1 MVQPRNGAVPDA
13 GRPGP
18 RGLGTSF
25 PGSDAFCA
33 APASHAL
40 AQLGSDP
47 DRGLTQAE
55 AQRRLSRFGHNELS
69 SAPRVPRWRR
79 FVAQLQTPL
88 VLLLLAASVISL
100 GVWWY
105 EGAGHVPYEALTILA
120 IVVANALLGFVQEER
135 AEHAI
140 AALKDMTTAQAL
152 VLRDGRR
159 HSVPAS
165 EIVPG
170 DLLVVEEGA
179 RIGAD
184 ARLVESISLRTVEAA
199 LTGESVPV
207 DKTIEPVS
215 PDAALP
221 DRACML
227 YSGTAAVYGR
237 GLAVVTAT
245 GLRTEIGRI
254 AGLIAVTASPAT
266 PLQRQLAKIGK
277 SLGIAAVG
285 IAATVAAVVMVM
297 SPLHS
302 MAELVTVL
310 VFAIAL
316 AVAAVPEGLA
326 AVTTVVLSLGMQ
338 RMAARNAIVR
348 TLSAVET
355 LGSTTVICTDK
366 TGTLTRNELTVRV
379 VMTASGRVTVSGT
392 GYSVEGSL
400 MGADGAPISAQL
412 HAEITQALTAA
423 HLCNNAVVTGSGEDR
438 TVLGDPTEIA
448 LEIAARKAGIEPETA
463 TGRFPRIGEIPFSS
477 ERKRMSTLH
486 RHGEDVMLVTKGAP
500 DNLLARC
507 SHERVGADDVVFTDQ
522 RRAQILH
529 QVEKLA
535 ADALRTLGLASRVLP
550 ASSMPSSGEA
560 EADLVW
566 LGVVGMI
573 DPPRTEAQDAV
584 REAQQAGVRIIMMTG
599 DHPATA
605 AAIAAE
611 LGISAGR
618 QAVVLGSELERLP
631 EARLVERVRHAAVY
645 ARVSPEHKLAIVR
658 ALHACGEIVAMTGD
672 GVNDAPALKEADI
685 GIAMGVTGTHV
696 AKEAADMVLADDD
709 FSTIVAAIG
718 EGRSIYANIQGFL
731 RFLLATNAGEV
742 LVLFFG
748 VVFAARLGL
757 VTGTGGML
765 ILPLLANQILWINLV
780 TDSFPALAV
789 GVHPAD
795 QGLMRAPPRVAR
807 AGVITPRMWYGIAA
821 TAPVMAAGTLL
832 MLDAGL
838 PGGWIEGDG
847 DVAFARTMAF
857 NTLVL
862 FSLGYAA
869 CTHSDTQPALYAVAR
884 NRWLLLAVTGSLAL
898 QGAVIYIPALQPAF
912 GTVALSGI
920 DWVLCIAT
928 SFSLVLAR
936 EGLKAWWRG
945 RDRRLALAAAGP

>member
-1 MVQPRNGAVPDA
+1 
-13 GRPGP
+13 
-18 RGLGTSF
+18 
-25 PGSDAFCA
+25 
-33 APASHAL
+33 
-40 AQLGSDP
+40 
-47 DRGLTQAE
+47 
-55 AQRRLSRFGHNELS
+55 
-69 SAPRVPRWRR
+69 
-79 FVAQLQTPL
+79 
-88 VLLLLAASVISL
+88 
-100 GVWWY
+100 
-105 EGAGHVPYEALTILA
+105 
-120 IVVANALLGFVQEER
+120 
-135 AEHAI
+135 
-140 AALKDMTTAQAL
+140 
-152 VLRDGRR
+152 
-159 HSVPAS
+159 
-165 EIVPG
+165 
-170 DLLVVEEGA
+170 VVEEGA
-179 RIGAD
+179 RIAAD
-184 ARLVESISLRTVEAA
+184 ARLVQSISLRTVEAA

-207 DKTIEPVS
+207 DKTVEPVP

-227 YSGTAAVYGR
+227 YCGTAAVYGR

-254 AGLIAVTASPAT
+254 AGLIAATASPAT
-266 PLQRQLAKIGK
+266 PLQRQLAKVGK
-277 SLGIAAVG
+277 SLGIAAVV
-285 IAATVAAVVMVM
+285 IAAVVAAVVMVM
-297 SPLHS
+297 SPLRS
-302 MAELVTVL
+302 MSELVTVL

-379 VMTASGRVTVSGT
+379 VVAASGRVSVSGT
-392 GYSVEGSL
+392 GYSVEGGL
-400 MGADGAPISAQL
+400 AGADGAPISAQL
-412 HAEITQALTAA
+412 LSEIDQALTAA
-423 HLCNNAVVTGSGEDR
+423 HLCNNAVVTGFGEAF

-448 LEIAARKAGIEPETA
+448 LQIAARKAGIEPGA
-463 TGRFPRIGEIPFSS
+463 ISGRYPRIGEIPFSS

-486 RHGEDVMLVTKGAP
+486 RHGQDVMLVTKGAP
-500 DNLLARC
+500 DNLLALC
-507 SHERVGADDVVFTDQ
+507 SHERIGAHDVALTDQ
-522 RRAQILH
+522 RRARILH
-529 QVEKLA
+529 QVEALA

-560 EADLVW
+560 EANLVW

-573 DPPRTEAQDAV
+573 DPPRIEAYDAV
-584 REAQQAGVRIIMMTG
+584 RKARQAGVRVVMMTG

-611 LGISAGR
+611 LGICAER
-618 QAVVLGSELERLP
+618 QAVVGSELERLP
-631 EARLVERVRHAAVY
+631 QARLVELVRHAAVY

-696 AKEAADMVLADDD
+696 AKEAADMVLADDN
-709 FSTIVAAIG
+709 FSTIVAAIE

-742 LVLFFG
+742 LVLFLG

-757 VTGTGGML
+757 APGAGEML

-789 GVHPAD
+789 GVQPAD
-795 QGLMRAPPRVAR
+795 QGLMRAPPRAAR

-832 MLDAGL
+832 VLDAGL
-838 PGGWIEGDG
+838 PGGLIEGDG
-847 DVAFARTMAF
+847 DVTYARTMAF

-862 FSLGYAA
+862 FQLWYAA
-869 CTHSDTQPALYAVAR
+869 CIHSDTQPALNAVTR
-884 NRWLLLAVTGSLAL
+884 NRWLLLAVAGSLAL
-898 QGAVIYIPALQPAF
+898 QGAVIYVPALQPAF
-912 GTVALSGI
+912 GTVALGAA

-928 SFSLVLAR
+928 SFTLVLTR
-936 EGLKAWWRG
+936 EALKTWWRS
-945 RDRRLALAAAGP
+945 RDRRLALAATDP